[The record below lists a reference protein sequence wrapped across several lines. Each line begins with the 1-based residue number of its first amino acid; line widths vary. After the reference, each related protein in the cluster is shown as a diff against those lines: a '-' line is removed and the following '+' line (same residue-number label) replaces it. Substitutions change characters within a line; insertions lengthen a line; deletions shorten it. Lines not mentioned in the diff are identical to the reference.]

1 MSEDI
6 KIPTEPSFISFVIPA
21 SGLIFLASDNG
32 IPSSSGLITIG
43 IWSPIWYSEYF
54 LDSYNEIDVSDEISL
69 IKKEVKD
76 PEYGLIDLA
85 FDKEISDPILYV
97 GGSHLAL
104 ILYLFGEEL
113 S

>member
-1 MSEDI
+1 MKINRENI
-6 KIPTEPSFISFVIPA
+6 KILETLKARKGIVKVI
-21 SGLIFLASDNG
+21 
-32 IPSSSGLITIG
+32 
-43 IWSPIWYSEYF
+43 
-54 LDSYNEIDVSDEISL
+54 LDTDTYNEIDVSDEISL